1 MRLLWLLDHLFCYV
15 ENRRKRYKR
24 KKSKKLNWADEE
36 ELSTPGWRLLCVRPV
51 GIWQSEAEQ
60 SDLRTWGLYLECSE
74 SQNLIVKGSA
84 VGNWV
89 SYCTRVSF
97 HIISC
102 INSFQLVG
110 IWSWTQSEA
119 VSLKKRAVWSLGYNG
134 ATNHHHHHFQC
145 HQLKQL
151 QLGF

>member
-1 MRLLWLLDHLFCYV
+1 MRLLWLLEHLFCYV

-60 SDLRTWGLYLECSE
+60 SDLRTWGLYPECSK
-74 SQNLIVKGSA
+74 SQNLIGSA
-84 VGNWV
+84 DLRVGNWV

-102 INSFQLVG
+102 INSFQIVG
-110 IWSWTQSEA
+110 NLMEDTVSSRVFIKINRVQFKFKSEE
-119 VSLKKRAVWSLGYNG
+119 VLMWNDWKLRER
-134 ATNHHHHHFQC
+134 
-145 HQLKQL
+145 
-151 QLGF
+151 